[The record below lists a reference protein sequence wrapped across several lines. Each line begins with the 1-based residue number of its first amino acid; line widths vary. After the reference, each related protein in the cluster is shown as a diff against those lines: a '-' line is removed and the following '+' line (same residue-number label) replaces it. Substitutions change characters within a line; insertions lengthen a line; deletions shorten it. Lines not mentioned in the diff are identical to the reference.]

1 VLSEVT
7 YSGGAT
13 GPVGPRKLS
22 GSWGR
27 PGASYGLLPVMEF
40 VPPNLRPPGRIRM
53 RSWDGGWSEPTGS
66 LSDRIPLWD
75 AIRRLFLT
83 VVGEIPSWRPGGFD
97 ESRKKRAAYN
107 QLLPLETAM
116 PKGPEPADTAG
127 APGQSPGAPA
137 SQCSL
142 RSSRGG
148 TRGKARQMGAF
159 LEASPSLRRR
169 DSNQDSANS

>member
-1 VLSEVT
+1 MPGAGVLSEVT

-13 GPVGPRKLS
+13 GPVGPRELS
-22 GSWGR
+22 GSRGR

-40 VPPNLRPPGRIRM
+40 VPPNLRPPG

-97 ESRKKRAAYN
+97 QSRKKRAAYS
-107 QLLPLETAM
+107 QLLPFRDSYA
-116 PKGPEPADTAG
+116 KRAG
-127 APGQSPGAPA
+127 AGRYNWQPQVKIQAP
-137 SQCSL
+137 SQPHV
-142 RSSRGG
+142 
-148 TRGKARQMGAF
+148 TY
-159 LEASPSLRRR
+159 
-169 DSNQDSANS
+169 